1 MNSMVCGTSWPAT
14 TDKAGM
20 VTAGSAMLLW
30 RNTTEVPCCSGTS
43 VPSWMM
49 GTEVDVDAMAGVD
62 VGEAASCTSRMVCT
76 AESWSAVA
84 SAVGLL
90 GSLAWR
96 RRCLW
101 RLGRERK
108 AVGQRGQAKG
118 RSPLCTRACS
128 ANRAA
133 TLKLFPQTQHTNG
146 RSPLWIRSWS
156 CRWGSCR
163 KRFPHW
169 VHWKTGEGESR
180 GYREDKR
187 E

>member
-1 MNSMVCGTSWPAT
+1 MVCGTSWPAT
-14 TDKAGM
+14 TDMVGM
-20 VTAGSAMLLW
+20 ETAGIATLLW

-49 GTEVDVDAMAGVD
+49 VEVDAMSGVD
-62 VGEAASCTSRMVCT
+62 VAGSCTRRMVCT
-76 AESWSAVA
+76 AESWSELA
-84 SAVGLL
+84 SVMGSL
-90 GSLAWR
+90 GSLACR

-108 AVGQRGQAKG
+108 AVGQRGQVNG

-128 ANRAA
+128 ASRAA

-156 CRWGSCR
+156 CRCGSCR
-163 KRFPHW
+163 KRFPH
-169 VHWKTGEGESR
+169 
-180 GYREDKR
+180 
-187 E
+187 